1 MANTLSI
8 YDPIFYA
15 NEALIWL
22 TKALGLAGRVHRGYD
37 ADPQQKGST
46 INIRRPSTFTAQDAP
61 STAQDISASMVPI
74 TLNKWKEV
82 KFKLTDKELTFTK
95 EKIIS
100 EHIQPAAYAIWP
112 TIWTRTWPR

>member
-8 YDPIFYA
+8 YDPLFYA

-22 TKALGLAGRVHRGYD
+22 KKALGLAGRVHRGYD
-37 ADPQQKGST
+37 ASPQQQGSV
-46 INIRRPSTFTAQDAP
+46 IQIRRPSTFTAQNAP
-61 STAQDISASMVPI
+61 SSPQDISAGMVPI
-74 TLNKWKEV
+74 TLDQWKEV

-100 EHIQPAAYAIWP
+100 EHIQPAAY
-112 TIWTRTWPR
+112 